1 MTPKLIKVNLLFC
14 AVLHGLNHYLLIFYK
29 PMYPQISDFFGLS
42 AVANLTIPFSAIYVG
57 YALSNFFTGILAR
70 KYSLKYLLFFG
81 MLLMSIS
88 TILFAFVPAGSY
100 GLSIILIFLMG
111 LGGGTY
117 HPAANTFMTTLYE
130 ERQGHAIGI
139 LSIGSVTG
147 FIVAP
152 LVGTYIGRDLIGFH
166 ALFLAS
172 GAVSLLFCFFFL
184 FFVKDITAAHAKTLD
199 AVLETKKPLPV
210 KAFALIIV
218 LLCIPATLRDL
229 MGLGYYEITPFW
241 VDNDFSS
248 GIGIQIVQLMAYAPG
263 IIVQPLAGK
272 ICDRLGSVRILV
284 ITILICCVGYAALAL
299 ILPAAAWVGLILYG
313 IGMSASTVAGETYM
327 ASVVTRKN
335 RGLVYGVVLSVS
347 MGVGGF
353 LGGTSGWVVDQFGK
367 TNSTGYQ
374 LWFVGMGI
382 LLAASLVVYP
392 AIQRIRKKHG

>member
-1 MTPKLIKVNLLFC
+1 M
-14 AVLHGLNHYLLIFYK
+14 A
-29 PMYPQISDFFGLS
+29 DFFGLS
-42 AVANLTIPFSAIYVG
+42 AVANLTIPLSAIYVG
-57 YALSNFFTGILAR
+57 YGLSNFLTGILAR

-81 MLLMSIS
+81 MVLMSIS
-88 TILFAFVPAGSY
+88 TMLFAFVPAGSY

-152 LVGTYIGRDLIGFH
+152 LVGTHIGRDLIGFH

-172 GAVSLLFCFFFL
+172 GTVSLLFCFLFL
-184 FFVKDITAAHAKTLD
+184 FFVKDITVSHAKTLD

-210 KAFALIIV
+210 KAFAFIII

-241 VDNDFSS
+241 VDNGFSS
-248 GIGIQIVQLMAYAPG
+248 AIGIQIVQLMAYAPG
-263 IIVQPLAGK
+263 IIVQPLTGK
-272 ICDRLGSVRILV
+272 LCDRLGSVRIMAVTVLV
-284 ITILICCVGYAALAL
+284 CCVGHAALAL
-299 ILPAAAWVGLILYG
+299 ILPVAAWFGLILYG
-313 IGMSASTVAGETYM
+313 VGMSASTVAGETYM

-335 RGLVYGVVLSVS
+335 RGMVYGIVLSVS

-367 TNSTGYQ
+367 TNAAGYQ

-392 AIQRIRKKHG
+392 IIERIRKKHG